1 MTKIDDKRVPA
12 LRFKGFNDDWAQRK
26 LKDLTDVR
34 DGTHSSPKYVE
45 AGHPFITSKNIN
57 NGSID
62 YRDIK
67 YITDEDFDEI
77 NKRSKVDIHDILMG
91 MIGTVGNLALID
103 KKPNFA
109 IKNIALIKDI
119 GKIDYLFLYN
129 FLQSNY
135 VSKELIQKLDGG
147 TQKFISLNKVRDL
160 NISVASFQE
169 QKAIS
174 KCLMRVNNL
183 LILQQRKMEQLKL
196 LKKAMLQKGF
206 TNKSAPTLR
215 FKGFS
220 KAWTEYPLGNLGK
233 ACSGYGFP
241 NSEQGGNKGIPFYKV
256 SDMNLAGNEDEMI
269 YANNYVTD
277 AQIDRNNWK
286 PIVDVPAIFFAKV
299 GAAVLLNRKRLCK
312 RPFLLDNNTMAYSLN
327 KNILSTQF
335 TKSLFETINLPSF
348 IQVGALPSYN
358 TNDIE
363 SIKVK
368 IPKIDEQEKIGILL
382 KKIERLITRQQS
394 KIKKLHSTKQ
404 FLLQNM
410 FI

>member
-1 MTKIDDKRVPA
+1 MGDYITVNKIKNKENNHFIPYSISNKWGFIPQEKQFGEGNTYSKTNKATNYIVEPNTFAYNPA
-12 LRFKGFNDDWAQRK
+12 R
-26 LKDLTDVR
+26 
-34 DGTHSSPKYVE
+34 
-45 AGHPFITSKNIN
+45 IN
-57 NGSID
+57 VGSIA
-62 YRDIK
+62 YQNNQFPVIVSSLYEIFK
-67 YITDEDFDEI
+67 AKKNLNDEF
-77 NKRSKVDIHDILMG
+77 LMNWFK
-91 MIGTVGNLALID
+91 TE
-103 KKPNFA
+103 KFTR
-109 IKNIALIKDI
+109 
-119 GKIDYLFLYN
+119 
-129 FLQSNY
+129 Q
-135 VSKELIQKLDGG
+135 IQKLQEGG
-147 TQKFISLNKVRDL
+147 VRQYFFIDKMQESRITIPFISE
-160 NISVASFQE
+160 QE
-169 QKAIS
+169 EIS
-174 KCLMRVNNL
+174 KTLYPISNL
-183 LILQQRKMEQLKL
+183 IKLQQRKTEQLKL

>member
-1 MTKIDDKRVPA
+1 MGDYITVNKIKNKENNHFIPYSISNKWGFIPQEKQFGEGNTYSKTNKATNYIVEPNTFAYNPA
-12 LRFKGFNDDWAQRK
+12 R
-26 LKDLTDVR
+26 
-34 DGTHSSPKYVE
+34 
-45 AGHPFITSKNIN
+45 IN
-57 NGSID
+57 VGSIA
-62 YRDIK
+62 YQNNQFPVIVSSLYEIFK
-67 YITDEDFDEI
+67 AKKNLNDEF
-77 NKRSKVDIHDILMG
+77 LMNWFK
-91 MIGTVGNLALID
+91 TE
-103 KKPNFA
+103 KFTR
-109 IKNIALIKDI
+109 
-119 GKIDYLFLYN
+119 
-129 FLQSNY
+129 Q
-135 VSKELIQKLDGG
+135 IQKLQEGG
-147 TQKFISLNKVRDL
+147 VRQYFFIDKMQESRITIPFISE
-160 NISVASFQE
+160 QE
-169 QKAIS
+169 EIS
-174 KCLMRVNNL
+174 KTLNQISNL
-183 LILQQRKMEQLKL
+183 IKLQQRKTEQLKL